1 MHAGLAYNVTPG
13 VTLELAYSYVNL
25 GSGTTGVITT
35 FDGFSANHV
44 FKFNTITSNDLKLGV
59 RWDLYSPP
67 PYAPPL
73 ITKG

>member
-1 MHAGLAYNVTPG
+1 
-13 VTLELAYSYVNL
+13 VNL

-44 FKFNTITSNDLKLGV
+44 FKFNNITSNDLMLGV